1 MNGPTVNQIR
11 KRRSLSLKSWC
22 PECLGSQ
29 QVSTG
34 ENPGQRTLQLAKGKK
49 INTTKTLGQI
59 SPYHRFKWSLHVV
72 LDRAENRICCS
83 HCFFPSFHRTGVG
96 MAKMMLQGQGGD
108 FGNNSKWVNTHHSK
122 SSSFCF
128 RWGEGSLSAGAGG
141 IFVHK
146 NGLLCPRRG
155 CHWTHTAGRAGD
167 CEQLWHPALL
177 YLIQQQC
184 LESKEL
190 FTILPGLTFL
200 LAGLDTLTRASDVFS
215 IGKALKRSRIAAP
228 CSKPP
233 FRRNLTNTGK
243 FLPQTVVVRGEFI
256 DSLIICFNIYC
267 GFILKY
273 LLFFLICALPTNI
286 AVKKPSIMVRS
297 ALQGSREEQQMLQWH
312 SLGVF
317 FGY

>member
-1 MNGPTVNQIR
+1 MKPTCGAGQSWKHNLLQSLFFPIFSQDR
-11 KRRSLSLKSWC
+11 SGDGKDDAPGSRRWLWKQFKMS
-22 PECLGSQ
+22 EYTSQ
-29 QVSTG
+29 QKQLFLLQVRW
-34 ENPGQRTLQLAKGKK
+34 GQPQC
-49 INTTKTLGQI
+49 
-59 SPYHRFKWSLHVV
+59 W
-72 LDRAENRICCS
+72 CW
-83 HCFFPSFHRTGVG
+83 
-96 MAKMMLQGQGGD
+96 GD
-108 FGNNSKWVNTHHSK
+108 FCPQKWFAVSQE
-122 SSSFCF
+122 
-128 RWGEGSLSAGAGG
+128 RL
-141 IFVHK
+141 
-146 NGLLCPRRG
+146 
-155 CHWTHTAGRAGD
+155 HTAGRAGD